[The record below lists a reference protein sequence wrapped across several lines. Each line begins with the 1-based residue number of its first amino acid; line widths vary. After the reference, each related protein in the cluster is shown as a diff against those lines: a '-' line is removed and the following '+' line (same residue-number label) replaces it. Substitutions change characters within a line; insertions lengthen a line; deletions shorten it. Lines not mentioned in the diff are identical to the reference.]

1 MNYFV
6 QNSFSGVRN
15 LCCKLACMASVL
27 VFWACT
33 ASGDPVSIQTI
44 SQSGDHP
51 SSSSMSSGKGSSG
64 AESSSS
70 AKDNVSRDSTVYNM
84 FEWLEFGP
92 GGATVNSVSFKYSKY
107 AIASTEVTQ
116 EAFEGA
122 MGGMPNQPHKGDAY
136 PVVNVSWF
144 DAVLFCNELS
154 KMMGFDTAYVYSS
167 VGSENFLKDVEI
179 DYGAEAI
186 RLPTEIEW
194 EIAAHG
200 GSNTMFYWGND
211 RASDY
216 VYYGQTSGPI
226 EVASYPPNPYGMYDM
241 AGNAAEWV
249 NDWYG
254 TFPTKDMENYT
265 GVSQGTARIVRGGGW
280 SDPIKD
286 CAPDVRAKKD
296 PLYTAPTLG
305 FRVVYSKGF

>member
-1 MNYFV
+1 MSSGNA
-6 QNSFSGVRN
+6 SSGV
-15 LCCKLACMASVL
+15 V
-27 VFWACT
+27 
-33 ASGDPVSIQTI
+33 
-44 SQSGDHP
+44 
-51 SSSSMSSGKGSSG
+51 SSSSESGSDV
-64 AESSSS
+64 E
-70 AKDNVSRDSTVYNM
+70 RDSTVYKM
-84 FEWLEFGP
+84 FEWIEIDSGKVKF
-92 GGATVNSVSFKYSKY
+92 NSVVFKYGKY

-116 EAFEGA
+116 EAFVAA
-122 MGGMPNQPHKGDAY
+122 MGRMPEQPSKDDDF

-179 DYGAEAI
+179 DYGVEAI

-200 GSNTMFYWGND
+200 GTTTTYYWGID
-211 RASDY
+211 VASDY
-216 VYYGQTSGPI
+216 VYYGQTSGPVA
-226 EVASYPPNPYGMYDM
+226 VASYPPNPYGLYDM

-254 TFPTKDMENYT
+254 TFPTKDKDNYT
-265 GVSQGTARIVRGGGW
+265 GASQGSARVVRGGGW

-286 CAPDVRAKKD
+286 CAPDVRTKKD
-296 PLYTAPTLG
+296 PLYTAMTLG